1 MKIKRVPIKDRTRGV
16 CRYVVRTSLPN
27 SPNGASSASSR

>member
-27 SPNGASSASSR
+27 SETR